1 MFHPGEIVE
10 PASAPK
16 RLSLLRLASWPLRVV
31 AARRAMA
38 QVAAMSDRELADV
51 GLNRQD
57 LRDATAL
64 GLGDDPTEMFAARA
78 GERRRGRSRAAAAS

>member
-1 MFHPGEIVE
+1 MFHPREIVE
-10 PASAPK
+10 PASASK
-16 RLSLLRLASWPLRVV
+16 RLSFLRLASWPLRVA

-64 GLGDDPTEMFAARA
+64 GLSDDPTDMFATRA
-78 GERRRGRSRAAAAS
+78 GERRRGRRRAAVAE

>member
-1 MFHPGEIVE
+1 MFHPREIVE
-10 PASAPK
+10 PASASK
-16 RLSLLRLASWPLRVV
+16 RLSFLRLASWPLRVA

-64 GLGDDPTEMFAARA
+64 GLSDDPTDMFATRA
-78 GERRRGRSRAAAAS
+78 GERRRARRRAAVAE

>member
-1 MFHPGEIVE
+1 MFHPREIVE

-16 RLSLLRLASWPLRVV
+16 RLSFWRMASWPLRVA

-38 QVAAMSDRELADV
+38 EVAAMSDRELADV

-64 GLGDDPTEMFAARA
+64 ALGDDPTEMFAARA
-78 GERRRGRSRAAAAS
+78 GERRRAAVAKYDR